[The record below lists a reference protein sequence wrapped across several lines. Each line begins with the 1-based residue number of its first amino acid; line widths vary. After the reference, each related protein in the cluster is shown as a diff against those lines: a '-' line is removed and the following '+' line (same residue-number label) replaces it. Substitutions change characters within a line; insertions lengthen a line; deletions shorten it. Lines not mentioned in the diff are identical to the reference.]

1 MSYQWRNKRFKSM
14 SSPTHFP
21 MNNTTSSTMH
31 TNCTPVLQDQARDDG
46 RRYKKLCVESDWR
59 QGGGA
64 HTVEQGSS
72 WHRLAPH
79 QGIAQAWTVEA
90 NHGAGGV
97 EEGLL
102 TEW

>member
-1 MSYQWRNKRFKSM
+1 M
-14 SSPTHFP
+14 SSSTDFP
-21 MNNTTSSTMH
+21 ITTNMSNTMH
-31 TNCTPVLQDQARDDG
+31 TNCTTVVLVQARDGG
-46 RRYKKLCVESDWR
+46 RKYKKLCVESERR

-72 WHRLAPH
+72 WHRLAPQ
-79 QGIAQAWTVEA
+79 QGAAQAWDVGVDNRTQLQE
-90 NHGAGGV
+90 GGV

>member
-1 MSYQWRNKRFKSM
+1 M
-14 SSPTHFP
+14 SSSTHSP
-21 MNNTTSSTMH
+21 ITNTMSNTMH
-31 TNCTPVLQDQARDDG
+31 TNCTQVVPVQARDGG
-46 RRYKKLCVESDWR
+46 RRYEKLCVESERR

-79 QGIAQAWTVEA
+79 QGAAQAWDVGA
-90 NHGAGGV
+90 DNRAQWQAGGV

>member
-1 MSYQWRNKRFKSM
+1 M
-14 SSPTHFP
+14 SSSTHSP
-21 MNNTTSSTMH
+21 ITTNMSNTVH
-31 TNCTPVLQDQARDDG
+31 TNCTQVVPVQARDGG
-46 RRYKKLCVESDWR
+46 RRYKKLCVESERR

-79 QGIAQAWTVEA
+79 QGAAQAWDVGA
-90 NHGAGGV
+90 DNRAAQWQAGGV